1 MSAGL
6 AFAPNHH
13 RQPSPVLRRALT
25 LALVILLHL
34 LLGVAL
40 LITREQQRLGIEDR
54 APFVVTLL
62 PDSRPSK
69 PRAPPPRPAGQ
80 PAPPAPRTPAA
91 PVPPKASPD
100 DATPSPATRPQPRPA
115 PPAQSA
121 APPEN
126 TPGNPVEAGEEI
138 FNIDTG
144 QGAGGPGFL
153 PPRWIHKVTDDEFF
167 PLVDEQLL
175 RTRLEVELQMLCTV
189 ALDARMTCEVLR
201 EWPVFAG
208 LRRAVRQAVPL
219 LRMAPPKRNGHPV
232 ANQRVSFLW
241 RVTIDR
247 LAQLPN

>member
-1 MSAGL
+1 MAV
-6 AFAPNHH
+6 APHQH
-13 RQPSPVLRRALT
+13 RPPSPTLRRAAILT
-25 LALVILLHL
+25 FVILLHL
-34 LLGVAL
+34 LLVLAL
-40 LITREQQRLGIEDR
+40 LITHERPRFGTNDS
-54 APFVVTLL
+54 APFIVTLL
-62 PDSRPSK
+62 PDSKASR
-69 PRAPPPRPAGQ
+69 PRAPPPRPAS
-80 PAPPAPRTPAA
+80 PPAA
-91 PVPPKASPD
+91 PTPRASAPPLSPD
-100 DATPSPATRPQPRPA
+100 ALPERATPAPAARPQPRPSPPAPAAA
-115 PPAQSA
+115 PPASA
-121 APPEN
+121 
-126 TPGNPVEAGEEI
+126 PGSPVEAGEEI

-175 RTRLEVELQMLCTV
+175 RTKLEVELQMLCTV